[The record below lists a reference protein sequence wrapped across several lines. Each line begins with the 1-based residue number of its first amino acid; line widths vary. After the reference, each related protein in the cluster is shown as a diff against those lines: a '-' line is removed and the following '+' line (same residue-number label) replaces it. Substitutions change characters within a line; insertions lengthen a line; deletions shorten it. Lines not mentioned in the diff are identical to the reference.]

1 MVFQRNQRLLR
12 PDWSIV
18 GITLLLGV
26 LGVIN
31 LYSATV
37 TGASHSQ
44 PAIYVKQAL
53 FFVMGVFLAAVVAA
67 LDYRRWLDYAYV
79 LYGICVGLLATV
91 LLFGKD
97 ISGSQRW
104 ISMGPLTFQPSEL
117 SKWVT
122 LLVLVRFF
130 QKHPSLDGYYNI
142 REVIGPLG
150 LVAVVAFLIVIEP
163 DLGTTIILMLVSGSV
178 LLCAGFRLR
187 SFFKI
192 AALIVLALPLVW
204 YGLEGYQ
211 RNRIMTFLDPQ
222 RDPLGA
228 GYHITQSKIAVG
240 SGGLLG
246 KGFRQGT
253 QSQLRFLPEHHTDFA
268 FSVWAEEWGF
278 VGSLFLLALFFL
290 LLAYGMHVA
299 FRSGEGE
306 GRLLALGVVAFFFWP
321 IVINIGMT
329 LGLLPVV
336 GVALPFVSYGGSSL
350 ITCFMAIGLLV
361 NVHIRRFMF

>member
-1 MVFQRNQRLLR
+1 MASKKSQRFPRL
-12 PDWSIV
+12 DWSIMGV
-18 GITLLLGV
+18 TLLLWGIGI
-26 LGVIN
+26 LN
-31 LYSATV
+31 LFSATMN
-37 TGASHSQ
+37 GSSPSQ
-44 PAIYVKQAL
+44 TPIYVKQAL
-53 FFVMGVFLAAVVAA
+53 FFLMGIFLAAAVVA

-79 LYGICVGLLATV
+79 LYGIIVLLLATV
-91 LLFGKD
+91 LLFGKT

-130 QKHPSLDGYYNI
+130 RKRPSLDGYYTL
-142 REVIGPLG
+142 REVMGPLG
-150 LVAVVAFLIVIEP
+150 LIGVLAFLIVVEP
-163 DLGTTIILMLVSGSV
+163 DLGTTIILVLIAGSV

-187 SFFKI
+187 SFLKI
-192 AALIVLALPLVW
+192 ALLLVVAFPLVW
-204 YGLEGYQ
+204 HGLEDYQ

-228 GYHITQSKIAVG
+228 GYHVTQSKIAVG
-240 SGGLLG
+240 SGGLFG

-278 VGSLFLLALFFL
+278 VGSLLLLTLFFL

-299 FRSGEGE
+299 YRAGDLE

-321 IVINIGMT
+321 VVINTGMA

-336 GVALPFVSYGGSSL
+336 GVALPFISYGGSSL
-350 ITCFMAIGLLV
+350 ITSLMAIGLLL
-361 NVHIRRFMF
+361 NVRIRRFMF